1 MSKAPL
7 AVLAASLVLFGCTT
21 TGQDGEPQV
30 DRTATGAIV
39 GAVAGGVLGNRIA
52 SGQRQTGTVIG
63 AAAGAAVG
71 AGIGHVMDQ
80 QEAELK
86 RQLATERA
94 QHQVEIERVRED
106 LLKLTLQNEVM
117 FDFDSAAVKPAF
129 ESTLRKLAN
138 VLADYDGNRV
148 QIVGHTD
155 GIGSDAYNQGLSER
169 RALAVAEQ
177 LALFGVPR
185 GRLEAVGRG
194 KREPRAD
201 NATEAGRQLNRRVE
215 IFVQPIA

>member
-1 MSKAPL
+1 MKPL
-7 AVLAASLVLFGCTT
+7 AAVAASLVLFGCTT
-21 TGQDGEPQV
+21 TGPEGETQV

-52 SGQRQTGTVIG
+52 RGQRQTGTVIG

-80 QEAELK
+80 QEAELNE
-86 RQLATERA
+86 RLAEERA
-94 QHQVEIERVRED
+94 RNEIEIERVRDD
-106 LLKLTLQNEVM
+106 LLKLTLQNEVL

-129 ESTLRKLAN
+129 ESTLRKLAD
-138 VLADYDGNRV
+138 VLVDYDRNRV

-155 GIGSDAYNQGLSER
+155 AIGSDAYNQGLSER

-185 GRLEAVGRG
+185 GRIEALGRG

-215 IFVQPIA
+215 IFVQPVA